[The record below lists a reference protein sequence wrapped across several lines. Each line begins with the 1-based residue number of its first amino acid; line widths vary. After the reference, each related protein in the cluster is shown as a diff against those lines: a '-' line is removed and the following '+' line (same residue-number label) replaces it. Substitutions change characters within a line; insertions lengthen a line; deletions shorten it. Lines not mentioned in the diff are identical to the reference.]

1 MTCTFHS
8 IDFYTKLIY
17 NKILNMFPIKLSFM
31 GIYLHL
37 SITTAP
43 IGYMWDLGVTG
54 KYIVVGVFRKPEQGK
69 RGAVAPFGVICYA
82 TSNHTGLS
90 YII

>member
-31 GIYLHL
+31 GNISAFIYYYC
-37 SITTAP
+37 IYW
-43 IGYMWDLGVTG
+43 IY
-54 KYIVVGVFRKPEQGK
+54 VGSGSYRKIYCGWGIQK
-69 RGAVAPFGVICYA
+69 
-82 TSNHTGLS
+82 T
-90 YII
+90 